1 MKDLG
6 NKLKEAN
13 DKIEWIKNEFGLTDD
28 DLDPKKRK
36 LNGKNI
42 KESILFANIQPSNLL
57 LNYLVLAA
65 ENERLGVIIDKYYS
79 ENESL

>member
-1 MKDLG
+1 M
-6 NKLKEAN
+6 
-13 DKIEWIKNEFGLTDD
+13 
-28 DLDPKKRK
+28 
-36 LNGKNI
+36 NGKNI

-65 ENERLGVIIDKYYS
+65 ENERLGIIIDKYYS

>member
-36 LNGKNI
+36 LNGKNV
-42 KESILFANIQPSNLL
+42 KESILFANL
-57 LNYLVLAA
+57 
-65 ENERLGVIIDKYYS
+65 
-79 ENESL
+79 

>member
-1 MKDLG
+1 MG

-65 ENERLGVIIDKYYS
+65 ENERLGIIIDKYYS